1 MSLPSRENQLS
12 ELASY
17 SKRMRIEDQIQQRTF
32 SNEWH
37 KLRVNLMYTSNWLR
51 GELTQFL
58 KPFGITQQQFN
69 ILRILRGQHP
79 DALSTQQLRERLI
92 DRMSDTSRL
101 VDRLQ
106 QKGLA
111 CKGECRK
118 DKRLVDITITEK
130 GLTLL
135 CQIDERMADL
145 DKNMQSLTEQEA
157 KVLNRLLDRL
167 RQDT

>member
-1 MSLPSRENQLS
+1 
-12 ELASY
+12 
-17 SKRMRIEDQIQQRTF
+17 
-32 SNEWH
+32 
-37 KLRVNLMYTSNWLR
+37 MYTSNWLR

-58 KPFGITQQQFN
+58 KPFDITQQQFN

-79 DALSTQQLRERLI
+79 NPLSTQQLRERLI

-111 CKGECRK
+111 CKGECSK
-118 DKRLVDITITEK
+118 DKHLVDITITEK
-130 GLTLL
+130 GLELL

-145 DKNMQSLTEQEA
+145 DETMQSLTEPEA
-157 KVLNRLLDRL
+157 KVLNKLLNRL
-167 RQDT
+167 RQNS

>member
-1 MSLPSRENQLS
+1 
-12 ELASY
+12 
-17 SKRMRIEDQIQQRTF
+17 MRIEDQIQQRAF

-58 KPFGITQQQFN
+58 KPFGVTQQQFN
-69 ILRILRGQHP
+69 ILRILHGQYP
-79 DALSTQQLRERLI
+79 GTLSTQQLRDQLI

-111 CKGECRK
+111 CKDECSK
-118 DKRLVDITITEK
+118 DKRLVDITITKK
-130 GLTLL
+130 GLELL
-135 CQIDERMADL
+135 CQIDERMTEL
-145 DKNMQSLTEQEA
+145 DDTMQSINEQEA
-157 KVLNRLLDRL
+157 KVLNKLLDRL
-167 RQDT
+167 RQGSNS